1 MSMRPAYFVFSGI
14 FNRFSLLRPKKL
26 NNAKISIEKYRK
38 EYRKNIEQKST
49 GYASNYNFLM

>member
-1 MSMRPAYFVFSGI
+1 MRPAYFVFSGI

-49 GYASNYNFLM
+49 GYAFNYNFLM